1 MQSRG
6 NVPAVSEIK
15 RPGRNEEEFRDEC
28 ASFRFRFAPMNGDSD
43 GKKVLGKQKEAHFEL
58 EVGSNEET
66 RSSISVS
73 RRLLNW
79 PLNTFFSH
87 FRENSLAACA
97 VLY

>member
-43 GKKVLGKQKEAHFEL
+43 GKKSL
-58 EVGSNEET
+58 EN
-66 RSSISVS
+66 RK
-73 RRLLNW
+73 RRLAPDRSVVDKIDL
-79 PLNTFFSH
+79 
-87 FRENSLAACA
+87 C
-97 VLY
+97 